1 MDEFRRA
8 LIREKFADLI
18 RDAEAELHRAEKE
31 HAESLAMKPTPDDP
45 EDAAYVAELRSE
57 TGAEVYAAKA
67 VCDALLEAEGEVLGE
82 GDTPCAA

>member
-18 RDAEAELHRAEKE
+18 RDAEAELHRAETA
-31 HAESLAMKPTPDDP
+31 HAEALAMKPDPDDP
-45 EDAAYVAELRSE
+45 DDAPCVAEWRSE

-82 GDTPCAA
+82 DAA